1 MQMFASDL
9 LPMRAACTCHWPD
22 VKECPACRAWRFK
35 QRLPMREPRKVLGG
49 IRGKL
54 AQLRGQIAQEHQ
66 MLVDIE
72 ATVDAAT
79 NRQGK
84 HAAGARAR
92 CQKDKLRRLRASM
105 RELEERIAMIEECV
119 ALEHET

>member
-1 MQMFASDL
+1 
-9 LPMRAACTCHWPD
+9 
-22 VKECPACRAWRFK
+22 
-35 QRLPMREPRKVLGG
+35 MREPRKVLGG

-54 AQLRGQIAQEHQ
+54 AQLRWQIAQEHQ

-72 ATVDAAT
+72 ATVDAAM

-84 HAAGARAR
+84 HAARAPARR
-92 CQKDKLRRLRASM
+92 QKDKLRRLRASM
-105 RELEERIAMIEECV
+105 RELEERLAMIEEYV